1 MSRLG
6 RLYRPGSERE
16 GLRNHDGMPAWYIP
30 VPGAWLSWL
39 KPHPLARNITCH
51 HIRLN
56 TTTISSQTKQLAYID
71 IKPFSWETCGD
82 YMTAENV
89 LKQCVEVLE
98 RIMSD
103 DAVPRNIR
111 RSAESVKS
119 ILMDQNVSEAVKA
132 ASAISILDEISND
145 PNIPLHTRTL
155 IWNVA
160 SQLETVPVG

>member
-1 MSRLG
+1 MFKYNYHIITAQLIKTYTVIN
-6 RLYRPGSERE
+6 LF
-16 GLRNHDGMPAWYIP
+16 PANK
-30 VPGAWLSWL
+30 G
-39 KPHPLARNITCH
+39 
-51 HIRLN
+51 
-56 TTTISSQTKQLAYID
+56 
-71 IKPFSWETCGD
+71 GD
-82 YMTAENV
+82 STTAEKV

-111 RSAESVKS
+111 RSAESVKT
-119 ILMDQNVSEAVKA
+119 ILLDESTNEAVKA

-160 SQLETVPVG
+160 SQLETVPVA

>member
-1 MSRLG
+1 M
-6 RLYRPGSERE
+6 
-16 GLRNHDGMPAWYIP
+16 
-30 VPGAWLSWL
+30 
-39 KPHPLARNITCH
+39 
-51 HIRLN
+51 
-56 TTTISSQTKQLAYID
+56 TT
-71 IKPFSWETCGD
+71 
-82 YMTAENV
+82 ENV

-111 RSAESVKS
+111 RSAENIKT
-119 ILMDQNVSEAVKA
+119 ILIDEKTSEAIKA

-160 SQLETVPVG
+160 SQLETIPIS

>member
-1 MSRLG
+1 
-6 RLYRPGSERE
+6 
-16 GLRNHDGMPAWYIP
+16 
-30 VPGAWLSWL
+30 
-39 KPHPLARNITCH
+39 
-51 HIRLN
+51 
-56 TTTISSQTKQLAYID
+56 
-71 IKPFSWETCGD
+71 
-82 YMTAENV
+82 MTAEKV

-111 RSAESVKS
+111 RSAENVKT
-119 ILMDQNVSEAVKA
+119 ILLDVNINDAVKA

-160 SQLETVPVG
+160 SQLETIPVA